1 MKKQSNKTT
10 SWIDGIL
17 KMYFLMVIFT
27 GFFSISEQG
36 IHIFKFFCIA
46 FNFFNSLFQPF
57 ERKKK
62 LRFDVMKRWNIEH
75 KNSWNEDKFV
85 TLKTLMESE
94 LETPDSSL
102 NISVFI

>member
-1 MKKQSNKTT
+1 MRSYLYFEQGKKFLKPNFQGKQMKKQSNKTT

-62 LRFDVMKRWNIEH
+62 LRFDVMKR
-75 KNSWNEDKFV
+75 
-85 TLKTLMESE
+85 
-94 LETPDSSL
+94 
-102 NISVFI
+102 